1 MTLAEIETL
10 AIVSEHLSSSGCGF
24 VEISSLSEPGLVHRV
39 YVNNKLYA
47 VSCDCRGAKGSQF
60 DCGHKVRTDRALDSR
75 REQRAKDAERTALL
89 NYELG
94 IGA

>member
-24 VEISSLSEPGLVHRV
+24 VEISSLSEPNTTHRV

-47 VSCDCRGAKGSQF
+47 VSCDCRGSHGSQF
-60 DCGHKVRTDRALDSR
+60 DCGHKVRTDRHLDSR
-75 REQRAKDAERTALL
+75 REQRAKDAERSAYL
-89 NYELG
+89 NWELAMA
-94 IGA
+94 I